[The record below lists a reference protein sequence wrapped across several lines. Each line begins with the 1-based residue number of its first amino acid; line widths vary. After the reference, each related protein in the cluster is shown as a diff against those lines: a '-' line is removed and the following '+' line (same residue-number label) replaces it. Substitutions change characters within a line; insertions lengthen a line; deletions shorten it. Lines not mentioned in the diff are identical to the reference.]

1 MAECGIAREVFEQYL
16 TGFFVLITDEP
27 EPKQETP
34 ECVFVIIVFG
44 SCRNYPFNFS
54 CQITESA
61 HKLRVG

>member
-1 MAECGIAREVFEQYL
+1 MAECGIAYEVFKQYL
-16 TGFFVLITDEP
+16 TGFLVFVTN
-27 EPKQETP
+27 EPKPQQETP

-44 SCRNYPFNFS
+44 DYWNYTFHFP